1 MSHSRMIVSKN
12 SLFSLIPLNLKI
24 LSPCYGPL
32 WTSMPNGGHIV
43 KTQPHSYCSFEWA
56 LTDAET
62 GTPHDCYNNHLSN
75 SLETLGLTLKWSRYP
90 KACSPPKE
98 GLNFNPHGILPKPP
112 NQNLYSQA
120 PLWEPLSVLT
130 TENVWS
136 VDSLTCSYINLSP
149 QVTNS

>member
-1 MSHSRMIVSKN
+1 MSHPRMIISKN

-24 LSPCYGPL
+24 LSPCNGPL
-32 WTSMPNGGHIV
+32 WTSMPNGGHIA

-62 GTPHDCYNNHLSN
+62 GTPHDCYNNHLPN

-98 GLNFNPHGILPKPP
+98 GRVELQPAWNPTQTSKPKPVFP
-112 NQNLYSQA
+112 S
-120 PLWEPLSVLT
+120 PSVRTL
-130 TENVWS
+130 ERAHS
-136 VDSLTCSYINLSP
+136 
-149 QVTNS
+149 